1 MIANVHTGRKALIC
15 ISLLIALTV
24 ELTISRAAAFAQN
37 YGTGLLP
44 PPSAGSAG
52 NATVPSDSATPI
64 PPSQPSEAADSTQMG
79 TTAVPSDSS
88 TTMQPSLPSTA
99 GIATKLGIIASLLA
113 VPVYGRGPLTVDFYV
128 GLANPH
134 GSLIYQWN
142 FGDGAV
148 SVMQASVYMLHVY
161 QHPGTYVCSLNLTS
175 AQGLSRTVFT
185 TITVQP
191 SQS

>member
-1 MIANVHTGRKALIC
+1 MIANVHIGRKALIC

-24 ELTISRAAAFAQN
+24 ELTIFGAAAFAQN

-52 NATVPSDSATPI
+52 NVTVPSDSATPTQ
-64 PPSQPSEAADSTQMG
+64 PSQPSEASDVTQMG
-79 TTAVPSDSS
+79 TTAVPSDPG

-99 GIATKLGIIASLLA
+99 GIATQLGITATLLA

-134 GSLIYQWN
+134 GSLVYQWN

-148 SVMQASVYMLHVY
+148 SVMQASVYLLHVY
-161 QHPGTYVCSLNLTS
+161 QHPGTYLCSLSLTS
-175 AQGLSRTVFT
+175 AQGLTTTVFT
-185 TITVQP
+185 RITVQP

>member
-1 MIANVHTGRKALIC
+1 MIANVQIGRKALIC

-24 ELTISRAAAFAQN
+24 ELTIFGAATFAQN
-37 YGTGLLP
+37 YATGLLP
-44 PPSAGSAG
+44 PPSAGTAG
-52 NATVPSDSATPI
+52 NATLPSDSATPTQ
-64 PPSQPSEAADSTQMG
+64 PSQPSEASDATQMG
-79 TTAVPSDSS
+79 TTAVPSDPG

-99 GIATKLGIIASLLA
+99 GIATQGITATLLA

-128 GLANPH
+128 GLANRQ
-134 GSLIYQWN
+134 GSLVYEWN

-175 AQGLSRTVFT
+175 AQGFSTTVFT

>member
-1 MIANVHTGRKALIC
+1 MISNVHIVRKALIYM
-15 ISLLIALTV
+15 SLWIALTV
-24 ELTISRAAAFAQN
+24 ELTIFGAATFAQN
-37 YGTGLLP
+37 YAPGLLP

-64 PPSQPSEAADSTQMG
+64 PPSLPSEAADSTQMG
-79 TTAVPSDSS
+79 TAAVPSDPG

-99 GIATKLGIIASLLA
+99 GAATQLGITATLLA

-134 GSLIYQWN
+134 GSLVYEWN
-142 FGDGAV
+142 FGDGAI

-161 QHPGTYVCSLNLTS
+161 QQPGSYLCTLSLTS
-175 AQGLSRTVFT
+175 AQGLTTTVFT

>member
-1 MIANVHTGRKALIC
+1 MIANVHIGRKTLIC

-24 ELTISRAAAFAQN
+24 ELTIFGAAAFAQN

-52 NATVPSDSATPI
+52 NATVLSDSATPI
-64 PPSQPSEAADSTQMG
+64 PPS
-79 TTAVPSDSS
+79 V
-88 TTMQPSLPSTA
+88 PSTA
-99 GIATKLGIIASLLA
+99 GIATQLGITATLLA
-113 VPVYGRGPLTVDFYV
+113 VPVYGMGPLTVDFYV

-134 GSLIYQWN
+134 GSLLYQWN

-161 QHPGTYVCSLNLTS
+161 EHPGTYLCSLSMTS
-175 AQGLSRTVFT
+175 AQGLMTTVFT
-185 TITVQP
+185 RITVQP
-191 SQS
+191 GQS